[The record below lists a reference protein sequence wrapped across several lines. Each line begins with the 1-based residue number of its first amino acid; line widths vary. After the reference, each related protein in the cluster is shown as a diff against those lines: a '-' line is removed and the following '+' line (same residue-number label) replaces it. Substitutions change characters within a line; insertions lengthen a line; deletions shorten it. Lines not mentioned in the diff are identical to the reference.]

1 MEEISRDEFE
11 QLVKDHLENE
21 DECRWCF
28 AVDLERVKGT
38 LIAKYDF
45 PDAMLL
51 HYRCSRCGSEFTH
64 HCHIWSAEQV
74 KEIIFRLHPE
84 LGNQVDED
92 IFNEIIDRVYPGKS

>member
-1 MEEISRDEFE
+1 MEEISKDEFE

-28 AVDLERVKGT
+28 AVDLERVTGT
-38 LIAKYDF
+38 LIAKYSF

-51 HYRCSRCGSEFTH
+51 HYRCSRCGSEFTNYGEG
-64 HCHIWSAEQV
+64 WSEEYV

-84 LGNQVDED
+84 LGNQIDED
-92 IFNEIIDRVYPGKS
+92 ILREIMHRVCPEYP

>member
-1 MEEISRDEFE
+1 MKTNADG
-11 QLVKDHLENE
+11 V
-21 DECRWCF
+21 F

-51 HYRCSRCGSEFTH
+51 HYRCSRCGGEFTH
-64 HCHIWSAEQV
+64 HCPMWSSEQV
-74 KEIIFRLHPE
+74 EKITFRLHPE

-92 IFNEIIDRVYPGKS
+92 IFDEIIDRVYPRKS